1 MPSNTLWNT
10 LDLHAFVSWRRHKHA
25 GSKQFSE
32 SFFCLHNLVVG
43 MINKAVN
50 HSVCIQLPLTNC
62 SLSLPHYLYS
72 SLHPSIP
79 SLFSAIYPS
88 CRGLRAHLSANTTV
102 SAISSSLRALSP
114 VSLIPSLSPSLH
126 PPLLTLFFP
135 RSIPHSLLTSL
146 HSSIVPSLPPPIP
159 PVLPLSILPSIPPPS
174 LPPLD
179 LWGAEW
185 CNPMW
190 NSTSLSEL
198 RITVLGCK
206 RLLFAPATSQHLSF
220 PLVCVWVCV
229 AVGHVK
235 MFIQ

>member
-1 MPSNTLWNT
+1 
-10 LDLHAFVSWRRHKHA
+10 
-25 GSKQFSE
+25 
-32 SFFCLHNLVVG
+32 

-126 PPLLTLFFP
+126 PPTP
-135 RSIPHSLLTSL
+135 PSLLSLLYPSLSPYIPAFLHRSLSPSPHPPSPPSL
-146 HSSIVPSLPPPIP
+146 HPSLYP
-159 PVLPLSILPSIPPPS
+159 SSIPPSSRS
-174 LPPLD
+174 LR
-179 LWGAEW
+179 G
-185 CNPMW
+185 
-190 NSTSLSEL
+190 
-198 RITVLGCK
+198 
-206 RLLFAPATSQHLSF
+206 
-220 PLVCVWVCV
+220 
-229 AVGHVK
+229 
-235 MFIQ
+235 